1 MLAYTAGRCL
11 VFQWHF
17 LRRYGGYGRL
27 PLRSTK
33 GSRQFNGHESAH
45 HPKLP
50 ANLYSPLQ
58 AGRMSMKQ
66 RRRTPGTD
74 DIRINVQDS
83 SELKY
88 WADKFSVSKDTIKS
102 TVIAVGDSLTDVQ
115 RQLQLSHFA

>member
-1 MLAYTAGRCL
+1 
-11 VFQWHF
+11 
-17 LRRYGGYGRL
+17 
-27 PLRSTK
+27 
-33 GSRQFNGHESAH
+33 
-45 HPKLP
+45 
-50 ANLYSPLQ
+50 
-58 AGRMSMKQ
+58 MKQ